1 MKTRY
6 IVQCN
11 RHGNESK
18 DWAGKQVVV
27 SQPQNKT
34 ERRNGGC
41 PYCKL
46 EQRYRSEVAEPTE
59 AA

>member
-11 RHGNESK
+11 RHGSESK

-27 SQPQNKT
+27 SQPQTKE
-34 ERRNGGC
+34 ERKNGGC
-41 PYCKL
+41 PYCKK
-46 EQRYRSEVAEPTE
+46 EERDATK
-59 AA
+59 AD